1 MDAAEDLGE
10 KFNYTERHNTKFAFY
25 NVKGE
30 FLFHLFYVSSR
41 IFLNNELFAESLLGA
56 PHSQ

>member
-30 FLFHLFYVSSR
+30 FSIDLFYEGCR
-41 IFLNNELFAESLLGA
+41 IFLNNVVSDLLRA
-56 PHSQ
+56 Y